1 MGRDRNLKESLGA
14 LWRSAAHFWPHLA
27 PHKKLIGLSF
37 LALFLEVGLRLLEPW
52 PLKFVFDH
60 VLQRRSGDL
69 PSATVTIGLAAGS
82 VVAISGLRALASYWQ
97 TIGFTQVGNHALM
110 RVRNKLYRHVQ
121 FLSLSFH
128 NKARTGDLVLRM
140 MGDIAMLQDVAVSAL
155 MPLLAKLLIMISMF
169 GLMMWMNWQLGLI
182 ALAVMPLFA
191 LRTIKLGRRIQ
202 EVARKQRQREGAMA
216 AAATESI
223 GSIKIVQ
230 AFSLEEEFA
239 NSFSKVSEKSLS
251 ETARG
256 AKLSAALE
264 RSVDFLIAIGT
275 ALILWQG
282 ARLALTNQITPGDLI
297 VFLAYLRHT
306 YRPLQDFAKYA
317 ARLAK
322 ASAASERVLDLL
334 ERVPEVSDAPN
345 AIVAPRL
352 RGDVQFENVSFSYH
366 KGERGVANEINL
378 NVRAGQ
384 RIALMGPSGAGKTT
398 LVSLLLRLYDP
409 TNGRILIDGADI
421 REFKVESLRTQ
432 IAVVLQ
438 ENVLFG
444 VSIRENIAFG
454 SPNATDEEI
463 KAAANLA
470 NATEFIQDLPEGF
483 NTVIGERGATL
494 SQGQRQRI
502 AIARAAIRE
511 APIVI
516 LDEPTTGLDVTNA
529 KVVSDALERLCE
541 GRTCFIITHDLGQAI
556 NADQIIYLEKGRIL
570 ESGTNEELA
579 RRGGAYAALWGLQR
593 ESGRFDAPQAAQT

>member
-1 MGRDRNLKESLGA
+1 MGRDRNLKESLRT
-14 LWRSAAHFWPHLA
+14 LWRTGAHFWPHLA

-37 LALFLEVGLRLLEPW
+37 VALFLEVGLRLLEPW

-60 VLQRRSGDL
+60 VLQHRGGDSL
-69 PSATVTIGLAAGS
+69 SPTKTLGFAAAA
-82 VVAISGLRALASYWQ
+82 VIVISGLRAVASYCE

-155 MPLLAKLLIMISMF
+155 MPLIAKLLIMVSMF
-169 GLMMWMNWQLGLI
+169 GLMLWMNWQLGLI

-239 NSFSKVSEKSLS
+239 NSFSRVSEKSLT

-264 RSVDFLIAIGT
+264 RSVDFLVAVAT

-282 ARLALTNQITPGDLI
+282 ARLALTNQITPGELI

-334 ERVPEVSDAPN
+334 ERVPEVVDSPN
-345 AIVAPRL
+345 AVATPRL
-352 RGDVQFENVSFSYH
+352 RGDVRFENVSFAYH
-366 KGERGVANEINL
+366 KDERPIVQGLNL
-378 NVRAGQ
+378 SVRAGQ

-398 LVSLLLRLYDP
+398 IASLLLRLYDP
-409 TNGRILIDGADI
+409 TGGRILVDGADI
-421 REFKVESLRTQ
+421 REFKVESFRTQ

-444 VSIRENIAFG
+444 VSIRDNIAFG
-454 SPNATDEEI
+454 SPNATDEEV
-463 KAAANLA
+463 KAAADVG
-470 NATEFIQDLPEGF
+470 NATEFIENLPEGF
-483 NTVIGERGATL
+483 DTVIGERGVTL

-502 AIARAAIRE
+502 AIARAAIRR
-511 APIVI
+511 APILI
-516 LDEPTTGLDVTNA
+516 LDEPTTGLDLANA
-529 KVVSDALERLCE
+529 KLVSDALERLCE
-541 GRTCFIITHDLGQAI
+541 RRTCFVITHDLGQAI
-556 NADQIIYLEKGRIL
+556 NADQIIYLEKGRIV
-570 ESGTNEELA
+570 ESGTNDELA
-579 RRGGAYAALWGLQR
+579 RRGGAYAALWGLRR
-593 ESGRFDAPQAAQT
+593 ETDTFDTGRTART